1 MKRKTTL
8 IIITII
14 LVIIIAITIRIIPV
28 DTKIQQCPSYDKILV
43 DCNALYIEP
52 VCWNDNKTYDNSCI
66 ACYMYWQKYYTEWK
80 CTKNNKI
87 NLFNFIINKIK

>member
-1 MKRKTTL
+1 ML
-8 IIITII
+8 IK
-14 LVIIIAITIRIIPV
+14 IIPT
-28 DTKIQQCPSYDKILV
+28 DKRIQQCPSYGNILV

-80 CTKNNKI
+80 CTKNGKMNTLELIAYKLRKLI
-87 NLFNFIINKIK
+87 NLTTNN